1 MIMNKPLWSQNMWKD
16 IWVCLPE
23 PKADLTVFTVPA
35 YKTLTPPGS
44 QKAHTLTTCTKV
56 QALTTELR

>member
-1 MIMNKPLWSQNMWKD
+1 MWKD

-44 QKAHTLTTCTKV
+44 QKAHALTTCTKV
-56 QALTTELR
+56 QALTTELH